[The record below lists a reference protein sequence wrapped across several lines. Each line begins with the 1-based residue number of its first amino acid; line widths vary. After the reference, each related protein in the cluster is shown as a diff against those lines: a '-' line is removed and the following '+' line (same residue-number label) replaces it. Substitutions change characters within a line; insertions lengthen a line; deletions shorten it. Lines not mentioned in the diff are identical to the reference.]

1 MEQFLCP
8 HSVSLLAPEESWV
21 LSLPSSVQRLW
32 RTPQGGREGLI
43 LTPAGA
49 GAEGWHRFDCGDP
62 LSSWRKSPVLHF
74 HPELPNPRLISTL
87 PFQPGVQHRGWGL
100 LSCSRKG
107 ENPGNGSKGSTK
119 CAFQLL
125 WWSCACSFLEAATS
139 FLMDL
144 VLILQDFA
152 LEVALEVVFGRQGA
166 EIFPW
171 NTQILFQE
179 SRKQQSQA
187 AEGGFEALLLFQQ
200 HQWAPR
206 SVPVV
211 LG

>member
-1 MEQFLCP
+1 M
-8 HSVSLLAPEESWV
+8 
-21 LSLPSSVQRLW
+21 
-32 RTPQGGREGLI
+32 
-43 LTPAGA
+43 
-49 GAEGWHRFDCGDP
+49 
-62 LSSWRKSPVLHF
+62 
-74 HPELPNPRLISTL
+74 
-87 PFQPGVQHRGWGL
+87 
-100 LSCSRKG
+100 
-107 ENPGNGSKGSTK
+107 
-119 CAFQLL
+119 
-125 WWSCACSFLEAATS
+125 
-139 FLMDL
+139 MDL